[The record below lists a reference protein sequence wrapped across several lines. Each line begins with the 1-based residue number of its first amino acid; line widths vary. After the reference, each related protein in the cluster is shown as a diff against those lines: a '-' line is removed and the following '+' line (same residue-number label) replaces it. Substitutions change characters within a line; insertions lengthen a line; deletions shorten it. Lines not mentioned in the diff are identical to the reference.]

1 MKTAQLVYA
10 FLGMLL
16 FTAATAGAQ
25 NLKDDDGP
33 AEIPPSS
40 FYGKQYVD
48 SLGCIYVRAGF
59 GGTVVWVPRVDRSR
73 RLMCGF
79 VPTFADASTSDPA
92 STSGATAL
100 ASLITVLPKTHVS
113 QSPPP
118 SPIAPA
124 KAPLAG
130 IAAALAT
137 KDFQPPDGF
146 KVAWADGRLNPQRG
160 PRTAAGTAQM
170 DRIWTKTVPRKLIA
184 SPGGKPH
191 QFSVVLS
198 SRSPN
203 VQTSVRRYVQVATFA
218 VPTNAAAVVAKLR
231 QNGLAAD
238 IRPVRAGGKDMQI
251 VLAGPFD
258 LQSDLQHALAL
269 LRRMGFAD
277 AFARR

>member
-10 FLGMLL
+10 FLAMLL
-16 FTAATAGAQ
+16 FSVATAGAQ
-25 NLKDDDGP
+25 NLKGNDGP
-33 AEIPPSS
+33 AEIPPSR

-59 GGTVVWVPRVDRSR
+59 GGNVVWVPRVDRSR
-73 RLMCGF
+73 HLMCGF
-79 VPTFADASTSDPA
+79 APTFADASPSAPA
-92 STSGATAL
+92 PITGATAL
-100 ASLITVLPKTHVS
+100 ATLIAVLPDTQS
-113 QSPPP
+113 AQSP
-118 SPIAPA
+118 SPTLPA

-170 DRIWTKTVPRKLIA
+170 DRIWTKTVPRKLLA
-184 SPGGKPH
+184 VPGGKP
-191 QFSVVLS
+191 SNVTVVLS
-198 SRSPN
+198 SKSPAL
-203 VQTSVRRYVQVATFA
+203 QTALRRYVQVGTYA
-218 VPTNAAAVVAKLR
+218 VPTNAAAAFAKL
-231 QNGLAAD
+231 QKNGLAAD
-238 IRPVRAGGKDMQI
+238 IRTFRTGGRDLHI

-258 LQSDLQHALAL
+258 LHSDLRHALAL
-269 LRRMGFAD
+269 SRRIGFAD